1 MIQTS
6 TNTHT
11 SYSYK
16 LNLLIIINNR
26 LNVYVRD
33 LCMTT
38 TFRNDDILK
47 FKFSPVDDS
56 HNTAIASNFTLVG
69 SKYTIMKLKINIAK
83 LIL

>member
-1 MIQTS
+1 
-6 TNTHT
+6 
-11 SYSYK
+11 
-16 LNLLIIINNR
+16 
-26 LNVYVRD
+26 
-33 LCMTT
+33 MTT